1 MRPDDD
7 TQVTFSCSGKQGAL
21 LYLPFPA
28 EREDTVALGDFG
40 KWIVKNIHDCMRLAE
55 ERGLG
60 VSRMEDIILVT
71 GRHLARSWAR
81 AVFSET
87 RGGGQVS
94 FCARVSG
101 NSVVHLEERNVSG
114 AQLDLGPNGEVCHCT
129 ITRVSTRAEKL
140 WPDTRTLGSTRE
152 PMHIHSRVPRRPRP
166 EYLAKASWT
175 GRTS

>member
-1 MRPDDD
+1 MSPDDD
-7 TQVTFSCSGKQGAL
+7 TQVTFSCSGRQGAL

-40 KWIVKNIHDCMRLAE
+40 KWIIKNIHDCMRLAE

-81 AVFSET
+81 AVFSES

-94 FCARVSG
+94 FCVRVSG
-101 NSVVHLEERNVSG
+101 HSVVHLEERIVSG
-114 AQLDLGPNGEVCHCT
+114 AQLEFGPNGEVGLCT
-129 ITRVSTRAEKL
+129 TIGASTRAKKS
-140 WPDTRTLGSTRE
+140 WPDTFHIRIYQRTNAYSFEGT
-152 PMHIHSRVPRRPRP
+152 
-166 EYLAKASWT
+166 
-175 GRTS
+175 TSSAF